1 MKYKKRVKFLK
12 GLLNIIGSFMLF
24 LIILSLSF
32 SIMNMENKGIK
43 NTVLSIIFSLIFFG
57 GYTMII
63 INFRKILDSILQNEP
78 FNLDNIIYFKKIGY
92 YILAVGIVD
101 AIVNYPKSN
110 NTGFDII
117 STSTGSL
124 KPSFFLYIV
133 LSILAFIL
141 SDVFKMA
148 MEIKDENDLT
158 I

>member
-12 GLLNIIGSFMLF
+12 GLLNIIGSFILF
-24 LIILSLSF
+24 IIILSPF
-32 SIMNMENKGIK
+32 SIMSMENKGIK
-43 NTVLSIIFSLIFFG
+43 NIILSIIFSLIFLG
-57 GYTMII
+57 GYVMII

-92 YILAVGIVD
+92 YILAVGIAD

-117 STSTGSL
+117 ATSTGSL

-141 SDVFKMA
+141 SDVFRMA
-148 MEIKDENDLT
+148 MEIKNENDLT